1 MIPGVLACGSLSHR
15 PLQTAGG
22 GRIAIWVDGFEHRR
36 GVCVLMFGRA
46 SHPPTNSGPPKHMSR
61 QTEGALLPVPLP
73 HRFSVGA
80 SVPPPPPRRLLANP
94 RERGKRC
101 LRLECTDGQW
111 RVPCLEYRPCPSL
124 DYAQVRW
131 GGGWGMGRPFKGRPH
146 IAEEIHPPCGVL
158 AVGMSENIYSPPMA
172 CRPKN
177 RCVGSVTQSI
187 RKMGSHSTVRQN
199 NAAVSLKKSY
209 FSEGEF
215 FFLGCSFLFFYF
227 IFHSET

>member
-80 SVPPPPPRRLLANP
+80 SVPPPPAQAAAGQPPGARQAVPAAGVHRRPAEGALPGVPALPLPRP
-94 RERGKRC
+94 RPGA
-101 LRLECTDGQW
+101 L
-111 RVPCLEYRPCPSL
+111 
-124 DYAQVRW
+124 
-131 GGGWGMGRPFKGRPH
+131 GWG
-146 IAEEIHPPCGVL
+146 
-158 AVGMSENIYSPPMA
+158 VGNGATVQGEATY
-172 CRPKN
+172 CRRDPSSL
-177 RCVGSVTQSI
+177 RCFGSW
-187 RKMGSHSTVRQN
+187 H
-199 NAAVSLKKSY
+199 
-209 FSEGEF
+209 E
-215 FFLGCSFLFFYF
+215 
-227 IFHSET
+227 